1 MCAALCFIFFLN
13 SDQKKF
19 YFEGVSKVK
28 LAHFFPGFPCL
39 LYKAPLN
46 VEMRDI
52 IYGSNLQAI
61 KVKVGR
67 ACEKYVT
74 LKVIPTTM
82 LLLSSGFSSFLSNLI
97 FSQVLA
103 SFLFSSVQV
112 ALAGES
118 DIVQVKFFFL
128 NLWKTLS
135 RWRSGT
141 WRAVSYTH
149 LTLPTIYSV

>member
-1 MCAALCFIFFLN
+1 MCAALCFIFSLIF
-13 SDQKKF
+13 SDQKMF
-19 YFEGVSKVK
+19 HFEGVSKVK
-28 LAHFFPGFPCL
+28 LAHFLPGFPCL

-46 VEMRDI
+46 VEMRDS

-82 LLLSSGFSSFLSNLI
+82 LLLSSGFLSFLSNLI

-103 SFLFSSVQV
+103 SFLFSSVHV

-128 NLWKTLS
+128 NLWRTLS
-135 RWRSGT
+135 RWRSET
-141 WRAVSYTH
+141 
-149 LTLPTIYSV
+149 